1 MTPHVYLS
9 LLQKAWKTIFPC
21 LDHQGCCRIY
31 IKSSTWHHIFII
43 LATTLD
49 AKKFCRNYV
58 EAGKKWPKCSKWSS
72 REKWIHLITENLNC
86 DYISDNK
93 NWMGDVQWDDISGH
107 YRTFLNYYSLSILL
121 LAKQRT
127 KLCIHLPNAGH
138 DHQSCPIITALFD
151 QSDQLRVRKYN
162 I

>member
-1 MTPHVYLS
+1 
-9 LLQKAWKTIFPC
+9 
-21 LDHQGCCRIY
+21 
-31 IKSSTWHHIFII
+31 
-43 LATTLD
+43 
-49 AKKFCRNYV
+49 
-58 EAGKKWPKCSKWSS
+58 
-72 REKWIHLITENLNC
+72 
-86 DYISDNK
+86 
-93 NWMGDVQWDDISGH
+93 MGDVQWDDISGH